1 MRTGGVVVTGRARR
15 AVQMRTRRLG
25 WNMAGTVAGVAYEAS
40 SRGNPDDITVAV
52 AFVRCPV

>member
-1 MRTGGVVVTGRARR
+1 
-15 AVQMRTRRLG
+15 MRTRRLG